1 VVYFFVDLRLTEL
14 SFLQYEY
21 CRHLTLTRI
30 STASGFYLPTTKH
43 HTMAT
48 PRNSKILVATAQV
61 HTQHD
66 LASTLQLL
74 KSTTETAASKGT
86 SIILFPE
93 AFLGG
98 YPRSCSFGS
107 AVGSRTDEG
116 REQYLAYHSSCVD
129 LGDTFKGEGD
139 DWLERRLPGKEVN
152 GVMNVRGDGT
162 REFLESVAAE
172 TGVFIVTGLVE
183 RCGGSLF
190 CAALFV
196 DPTRGVI
203 GKRRKLMPTA
213 SERLVWS
220 IGSPSTLKAVVA
232 EIQGVRVVIGCAI
245 CWENY
250 MPLLRY
256 SLYAQGVNLWLAPT
270 ADQRPTWK
278 SLMET
283 IANEGRCWVVSG
295 NQCIKRKNLPGWI
308 TAPGTATEAKSEAQV
323 NGVGSEERK
332 GSNMGR
338 RLSTTK
344 TEENHEIAWRL
355 KHDAGSAVDTETV
368 PEDAVV
374 TSPGSKPVAI
384 VNGASEDFASR
395 GGSLIVSPLGQTV
408 AGPLWENDNEVLYT
422 EVDLDECVKG
432 KLDFDVVGHYSRN
445 DVFKL
450 NVEGLDLVPA

>member
-1 VVYFFVDLRLTEL
+1 M
-14 SFLQYEY
+14 
-21 CRHLTLTRI
+21 
-30 STASGFYLPTTKH
+30 AS
-43 HTMAT
+43 
-48 PRNSKILVATAQV
+48 PRSSKLLVATAQV
-61 HTQHD
+61 HTQPT
-66 LASTLQLL
+66 LESTLALL
-74 KSTTETAASKGT
+74 KSTTETAAQRNT

-98 YPRSCSFGS
+98 YPRTCSFGS
-107 AVGSRTDEG
+107 AVGSRTDQG
-116 REQYLAYHSSCVD
+116 RAQYLAYHSSCVD
-129 LGDTFKGEGD
+129 LGDTFRGQGEN
-139 DWLERRLPGKEVN
+139 WLHRNLAGGKEGEVD
-152 GVMNVRGDGT
+152 GALNVRGRGDGT
-162 REFLESVAAE
+162 REFIEDVARQ

-183 RCGGSLF
+183 KCGGSLF

-196 DPTRGVI
+196 DPARGVI

-220 IGSPSTLKAVVA
+220 IGDPSTLKAVVA
-232 EIQGVRVVIGCAI
+232 EIKGVRVVMGCAI

-295 NQCIKRKNLPGWI
+295 NQCIKRKNLPEWI
-308 TAPGTATEAKSEAQV
+308 TGPGAAAEAKDEVQV
-323 NGVGSEERK
+323 NGTGGERK

-355 KHDAGSAVDTETV
+355 RHESSSAVDAETV
-368 PEDAVV
+368 PEDAIV
-374 TSPGSKPVAI
+374 TSPGPKPVSAAI
-384 VNGASEDFASR
+384 NGTGEEFASR
-395 GGSLIVSPLGQTV
+395 GGSLIVSPLGETV
-408 AGPLWENDNEVLYT
+408 KGPLWESDNEILYA

-432 KLDFDVVGHYSRN
+432 KLDFDVVGHYSRS
-445 DVFKL
+445 DVFRL
-450 NVEGLDLVPA
+450 SVEGLDLVPA